1 MYNTVDDC
9 NQVQSR
15 LSNKCRDFFNDEWK
29 LYQKILNN
37 NYMEHQ
43 AIYGAVHNFI
53 VDNWQQEPLRI
64 LDIGCGDA
72 SFMSRTLLNTN
83 VSFYCALDISDTA
96 ISIAQENMKSIS
108 CDQKFIQ
115 GDFCQEIP
123 LLSTEKQD
131 QFNLII
137 TSFAF
142 HHLSLEKKDY
152 VLNQLKQLL
161 SPEGIFIMIDLVC
174 KNNESREI
182 YIEKYLQTVKKE
194 WLQLSVEELKLIS
207 NHMLNSDY
215 PETIETIGTFAQEN
229 GLKLANFLSQKEDD
243 AQVILFEHLR
253 NPATII

>member
-9 NQVQSR
+9 NQIQSR
-15 LSNKCRDFFNDEWK
+15 LSSKCRDFFNDEWK
-29 LYQKILNN
+29 LYQKILDN
-37 NYMEHQ
+37 NYMQHQ
-43 AIYGAVHNFI
+43 DIYDAVHNFI
-53 VDNWQQEPLRI
+53 VDNWQQESLRI

-72 SFMSRTLLNTN
+72 SLMSHALLNTN

-96 ISIAQENMKSIS
+96 ISIAQENMRLIS

-115 GDFCQEIP
+115 GDFCRQIP
-123 LLSTEKQD
+123 LLSKEKKD

-152 VLNQLKQLL
+152 VFNQLKQLL

-182 YIEKYLQTVKKE
+182 YIEKYLQTVKKK
-194 WLQLSVEELKLIS
+194 WLQLSFKELKLIS
-207 NHMLNSDY
+207 NHMRNSDY
-215 PETIETIGTFAQEN
+215 PETIKTIETFAHKN
-229 GLKLANFLSQKEDD
+229 GLKLTNFLSQKEDD
-243 AQVILFEHLR
+243 AQVILFEHLE
-253 NPATII
+253 NSTAII

>member
-1 MYNTVDDC
+1 MYNTVDNC
-9 NQVQSR
+9 NQIQSR

-29 LYQKILNN
+29 LYQKILDN
-37 NYMEHQ
+37 NYMQHQ
-43 AIYGAVHNFI
+43 DIYGAVHNFI
-53 VDNWQQEPLRI
+53 VDNWQQESLRI

-72 SFMSRTLLNTN
+72 SLMSRTLLNTN

-96 ISIAQENMKSIS
+96 ISIAQENMRSIS

-123 LLSTEKQD
+123 LLPKEEKD

-152 VLNQLKQLL
+152 VLDQLKQLL

-174 KNNESREI
+174 KNNESRDI
-182 YIEKYLQTVKKE
+182 CIEKYLQTVKKE
-194 WLQLSVEELKLIS
+194 WLQLSFEELKLIS
-207 NHMLNSDY
+207 NHMWNSDY
-215 PETIETIGTFAQEN
+215 PETIKTIETFAHKN
-229 GLKLANFLSQKEDD
+229 GLKLTNFLSQKEDD
-243 AQVILFEHLR
+243 AQVILFEHLE
-253 NPATII
+253 NSTAII